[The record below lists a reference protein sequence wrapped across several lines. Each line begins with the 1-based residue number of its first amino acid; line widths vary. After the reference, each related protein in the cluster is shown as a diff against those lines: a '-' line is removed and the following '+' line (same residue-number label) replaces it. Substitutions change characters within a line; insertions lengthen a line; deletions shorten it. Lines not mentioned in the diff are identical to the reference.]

1 MRCNYIAH
9 AGNFLGPITCIY
21 DEEVIAAAIVVQ
33 RMKLVLLGKGGS
45 GKSALVNHLL
55 QFSPGDLRAAKE
67 SGAGVGVSSGPRLYE
82 NYRDGVLVEVWDTPG
97 LDNESNAQQILKK
110 LSESTKERAD
120 VVLFCVALS
129 RAMRIDDSYRKLIS
143 LLTKTYKPDL
153 WKQTIFVL
161 TFVNE
166 TAYKADHQTEKHM
179 GIFQN
184 VKRELQQTL
193 VQAGV
198 SGAIAN
204 SVPLLTAGYD
214 SEILPHETEDWNER
228 LFRECS
234 KKANSN
240 FVAPLVPKI
249 ETSMLKRMF
258 NTLWSLVS
266 FINLRGVVGVAA
278 VSAIGVMIG
287 VLYSRLLEL
296 D

>member
-1 MRCNYIAH
+1 
-9 AGNFLGPITCIY
+9 
-21 DEEVIAAAIVVQ
+21 
-33 RMKLVLLGKGGS
+33 MKLVLLGKGGS

-67 SGAGVGVSSGPRLYE
+67 SGAGVGVSSVPRLYE

-179 GIFQN
+179 GIVQN

-228 LFRECS
+228 LFRECVKQDHAEIS
-234 KKANSN
+234 TITLSRKNTHNNISVFIVLIMFYGLLKQCCTPRGNMCHYIYSQSIKCCANIIRWIVHFYN
-240 FVAPLVPKI
+240 RKLDA
-249 ETSMLKRMF
+249 
-258 NTLWSLVS
+258 NC
-266 FINLRGVVGVAA
+266 VV
-278 VSAIGVMIG
+278 
-287 VLYSRLLEL
+287 
-296 D
+296 